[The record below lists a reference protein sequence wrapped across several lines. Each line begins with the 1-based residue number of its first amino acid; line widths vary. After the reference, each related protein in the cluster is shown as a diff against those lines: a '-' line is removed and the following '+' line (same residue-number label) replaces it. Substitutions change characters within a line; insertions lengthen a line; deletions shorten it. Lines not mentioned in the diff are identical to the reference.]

1 MRSETIGFFGPVIN
15 DLFVC
20 TVWLGVNG
28 NLLPPKRLTGTVG
41 VAKKT
46 RAVTGKVLEEKR
58 DVNKMKTI
66 GVRISHQKQIG
77 RSSKF
82 DVP

>member
-1 MRSETIGFFGPVIN
+1 MYCLVRGERKFLLISGTCN
-15 DLFVC
+15 TL
-20 TVWLGVNG
+20 NS

-46 RAVTGKVLEEKR
+46 RAVTGKVLEAKR

-77 RSSKF
+77 RSSEF
-82 DVP
+82 AAP